1 MASSF
6 RQSIP
11 NCESILTLCP
21 PDRTNSHSILW
32 YWSGYALPT
41 SNKYS
46 VSIRLIAPHTILTVY
61 LVLACASPAYCQYYQ
76 YYLSISL
83 IALFHPFNIGLA
95 IRLSVAYTML
105 ILGICPPHPIN
116 SYLILCK
123 GFGWALPVHNQYYLS
138 IRLRALF
145 HPFNIG
151 LPIRLSVAY
160 IIPILR
166 ICPPH
171 PINSYSILCKGFGW
185 ALPVHN
191 QYYLSISLRALFHQ
205 FNIGLP
211 IRLSVAYTMS
221 ILGICLPHPINSY
234 LILCNG
240 FGCALPVHNQY
251 YLSIRRI
258 ALFLP
263 FNIRLPI
270 RLSVAHIL
278 SIFGI
283 CPPHPLKYYAKASA
297 EHCQYAINIIC
308 PSA

>member
-1 MASSF
+1 MVYSHLILSVCPPAHSNPLFNIASSF

-46 VSIRLIAPHTILTVY
+46 VSICLIAPHTILTVY

-145 HPFNIG
+145 YP
-151 LPIRLSVAY
+151 
-160 IIPILR
+160 
-166 ICPPH
+166 
-171 PINSYSILCKGFGW
+171 
-185 ALPVHN
+185 
-191 QYYLSISLRALFHQ
+191 

-221 ILGICLPHPINSY
+221 ILCICPPHPINSY
-234 LILCNG
+234 LILCKG
-240 FGCALPVHNQY
+240 FGWALPVHT
-251 YLSIRRI
+251 
-258 ALFLP
+258 
-263 FNIRLPI
+263 
-270 RLSVAHIL
+270 
-278 SIFGI
+278 
-283 CPPHPLKYYAKASA
+283 
-297 EHCQYAINIIC
+297 INIIC